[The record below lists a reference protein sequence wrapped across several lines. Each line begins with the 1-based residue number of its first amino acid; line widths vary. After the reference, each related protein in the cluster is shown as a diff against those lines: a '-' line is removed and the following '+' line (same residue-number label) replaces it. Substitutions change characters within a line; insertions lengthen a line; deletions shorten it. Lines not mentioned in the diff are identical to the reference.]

1 MISWA
6 VPCAKK
12 GDLCHPTQQVAAC
25 RNFMQISGVLAAFSA
40 AIMSLRR
47 TGLVVLRNKGV
58 EIKAGLKMILRFK
71 ELLGWIIFFA
81 VYPPS
86 PSRHTEGFSEGPIHP
101 SFPCVSQ
108 PRPGYNHVDSW
119 GSAACESWTVDFGL

>member
-25 RNFMQISGVLAAFSA
+25 RNFMQISGVIAAFSTT
-40 AIMSLRR
+40 IMSLRR
-47 TGLVVLRNKGV
+47 IVLVVLRTKGV
-58 EIKAGLKMILRFK
+58 KIKAGLKTILRFK
-71 ELLGWIIFFA
+71 ELLGWIVFLQ
-81 VYPPS
+81 YPPS

-101 SFPCVSQ
+101 SFPYVSQ

-119 GSAACESWTVDFGL
+119 GSAVCASQTAGFGL